1 MLFFKS
7 AGTKNGLLVIVHGK
21 LSKVIIGLRFG
32 YPFLI
37 STDFSCR
44 FGLFIFSLFS
54 DVLVKMYQT
63 IESFIRISVLNFL
76 KKKSSATLFKT
87 IVSMLSPSVPKA
99 FLVRSNMHE
108 RSVS

>member
-76 KKKSSATLFKT
+76 KKKLRY
-87 IVSMLSPSVPKA
+87 A
-99 FLVRSNMHE
+99 F
-108 RSVS
+108 